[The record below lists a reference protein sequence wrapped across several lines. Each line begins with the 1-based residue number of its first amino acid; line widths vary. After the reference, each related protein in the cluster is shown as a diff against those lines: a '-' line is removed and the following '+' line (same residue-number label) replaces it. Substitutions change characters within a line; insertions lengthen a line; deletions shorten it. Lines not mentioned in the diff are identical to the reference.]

1 MQAYATPATGSAP
14 QPQLRLVE
22 GPHPTAIALPVGQGD
37 VLQQFLGQLVELVAD
52 RVASRLAAPERDRE
66 RADQWLD
73 SRRAAEYLG
82 IGRDSIRRLAAE
94 GSIPTEQAGAGC
106 KLYFRRS
113 DLDRWR
119 SSATGPIEPL
129 RGRRHG

>member
-1 MQAYATPATGSAP
+1 MQAYATPTTGSSP
-14 QPQLRLVE
+14 KLRLV
-22 GPHPTAIALPVGQGD
+22 GSSPAVSALRVSDQD
-37 VLQQFLGQLVELVAD
+37 VNIPNQLLAQLAELVAD
-52 RVASRLAAPERDRE
+52 RVAMHLVEPQQQ
-66 RADQWLD
+66 RADVWLD
-73 SRRAAEYLG
+73 TRRAAEYLG

-94 GSIPTEQAGAGC
+94 GSIPTEQAGVGC

-119 SSATGPIEPL
+119 CSASGPIEPV